1 MIANLFKYLVIGIA
15 AIFAF
20 KLAIAV
26 LGFAFGLAIVA
37 VPCLLI
43 GWVAYKLL
51 GGKKKSSPQISEA
64 DRKWLES

>member
-1 MIANLFKYLVIGIA
+1 MIANLFKYLIIGVC

-20 KLAIAV
+20 KLAIAAIGV
-26 LGFAFGLAIVA
+26 AFGLAVVA
-37 VPCLLI
+37 VPAVVI

-51 GGKKKSSPQISEA
+51 GGSKKSNQISEA

>member
-1 MIANLFKYLVIGIA
+1 MIANLVKYLVIGIC

-20 KLAIAV
+20 KIAIAAIGV
-26 LGFAFGLAIVA
+26 AFGLAIVA
-37 VPCLLI
+37 VPAVLI

-51 GGKKKSSPQISEA
+51 GGGKKSSEQISEA